1 MIGQL
6 SRYTRHMAMLVI
18 LGILMILLSQ
28 MGSSSSGFLLTGI
41 VTTLVG
47 VGLIVLTV
55 VGGRRQRR

>member
-1 MIGQL
+1 
-6 SRYTRHMAMLVI
+6 MAMLVI